1 MSSNDDFRSFMEQSA
16 PASVRRLTKGE
27 RVRGRVVHIG
37 SDSVFV
43 DLGGRADARVE
54 RLELQ
59 RPDGSLSVAVGD
71 ELEAT
76 VVDPFHNDGPLLV
89 VTLGGQG
96 GGIDVRE
103 LQLALETGT
112 PVEGR
117 FTKVQKGGLEV
128 TVGNTRAFCPASQLS
143 TSYVAELEP
152 LVGSTARFAVLE
164 IKEEGR
170 SVIVSRRKVLEV
182 EKAEASRARLVE
194 IKEGAILS
202 GTVSSIQ
209 KFGAFVDLGGVEGL
223 VHISE
228 ITRARVERVDDVLS
242 LGERVEVKVLK
253 IEMPEEGSKHG
264 ARIALSMKA
273 LLAAAP
279 SAAATP
285 AAPPPSKDAVLEG
298 TVVKHLP
305 HGLVVETKQ
314 GEGLVPAR
322 ELDVQEGR
330 DLRRA
335 FPIGEVIQVVL
346 LDAARGRLRFS
357 ATKVSEVQARND
369 FRDYKPA
376 QASEGTGAGGALA
389 AALGKLSLDLPAQPS
404 KEAQER
410 IAKQEQKAREARE
423 RELAEQRARDEAR
436 AAQAA
441 RTEEA
446 RLAQA
451 AAAQLATTPGAAPAA
466 EVASAPATVTAP
478 PAPAASSAAAPADAS
493 PDADAADDAAGDPAK
508 RRRVVRSY
516 DLK

>member
-16 PASVRRLTKGE
+16 PTSVRRLTKGE

-37 SDSVFV
+37 ADSVFV
-43 DLGGRADARVE
+43 DLGSRADARVA

-59 RPDGSLSVAVGD
+59 RPDGSLTVQVGD

-76 VVDPFHNDGPLLV
+76 VVDPHHNDGPLLV
-89 VTLGGQG
+89 VTMGSG

-117 FTKVQKGGLEV
+117 FSKAQKGGLEV
-128 TVGNTRAFCPASQLS
+128 TVGSTRAFCPASQVS

-152 LVGSTARFAVLE
+152 LVGQTARFAVLE

-170 SVIVSRRKVLEV
+170 SVIVSRRKVLEQ
-182 EKAEASRARLVE
+182 EKAEASRARLTE

-228 ITRARVERVDDVLS
+228 ITRGRVERVDDVLS
-242 LGERVEVKVLK
+242 LGERVEVKVLS
-253 IEMPEEGSKHG
+253 IELPEEGSKHG
-264 ARIALSMKA
+264 ARIGLSMKA

-279 SAAATP
+279 APEAAP
-285 AAPPPSKDAVLEG
+285 AVPPPSKDTVLEG

-305 HGLVVETKQ
+305 HGVVVETKQ

-322 ELDVQEGR
+322 ELEVQEGR

-335 FPIGEVIQVVL
+335 FPIGEVLQVVL

-369 FRDYKPA
+369 FRDYKTA
-376 QASEGTGAGGALA
+376 QAGESARGGGALA
-389 AALGKLSLDLPAQPS
+389 AALGKLSLDLPAAPT
-404 KEAQER
+404 KEALAR
-410 IAKQEQKAREARE
+410 IAQQEQKAREARE
-423 RELAEQRARDEAR
+423 RELEQQRARAEAL

-441 RTEEA
+441 RTEQARQAQEREA
-446 RLAQA
+446 RA
-451 AAAQLATTPGAAPAA
+451 AASPLAAALDAALPAETASTAAPA
-466 EVASAPATVTAP
+466 PGDDG
-478 PAPAASSAAAPADAS
+478 DAVG
-493 PDADAADDAAGDPAK
+493 PEGDEPK